1 MVTESEWLDIDKNL
15 ITRLN
20 SLAMNVLRMIKL
32 FGWEKKMNEQI
43 REKREV
49 ELTWIWKFKLLDLA
63 NNALK

>member
-1 MVTESEWLDIDKNL
+1 MVTESEWLDIDENL

-32 FGWEKKMNEQI
+32 FGWEKLNEQI
-43 REKREV
+43 SEKREV

-63 NNALK
+63 NNVLK